1 MPGDEP
7 RLAHLLIVDDEPLI
21 RATAASLL
29 GERGYRVSEAAGAA
43 EAIACLC
50 DHPDIA
56 LMITDISLADGD
68 GWSLAERA
76 VALRPDLRVIYT
88 SGVHGSAEMGQSPLG
103 AFLAKPYSLAR
114 LVVAVANALAE

>member
-7 RLAHLLIVDDEPLI
+7 RLAHLLIVDDEVLV
-21 RATAASLL
+21 RTAAASLL
-29 GERGYRVSEAAGAA
+29 GERGYRISEAAGVA
-43 EAIACLC
+43 EAMACLH

-88 SGVHGSAEMGQSPLG
+88 SGVRGSAEMGQSPVG
-103 AFLAKPYSLAR
+103 VFLAKPYSLAR
-114 LVVAVANALAE
+114 LVVAVANALAD

>member
-7 RLAHLLIVDDEPLI
+7 RLAHLLIVDDEPMV

-29 GERGYRVSEAAGAA
+29 GERGYRISEAAGAA

-56 LMITDISLADGD
+56 LMIADISLADGD
-68 GWSLAERA
+68 GWSLAARA

-88 SGVHGSAEMGQSPLG
+88 SGAHGSAEMGQSPPG